1 MSQADR
7 NPVVEAE
14 NHSIV
19 DADHYRTLLRQKAEL
34 YGFHL
39 SDIQTDRLIRE
50 YIDAVRGRYDTD
62 GIRKR
67 THEFITITCLRGL
80 TWCAMA
86 WVDYQR
92 PGRLITNES
101 TRIKLDQYL
110 SDRFLS
116 DIEKKLGL

>member
-39 SDIQTDRLIRE
+39 SDIQTDRLIRYYE
-50 YIDAVRGRYDTD
+50 PGSLNLMKWLKSI
-62 GIRKR
+62 
-67 THEFITITCLRGL
+67 LL
-80 TWCAMA
+80 TA
-86 WVDYQR
+86 
-92 PGRLITNES
+92 
-101 TRIKLDQYL
+101 
-110 SDRFLS
+110 
-116 DIEKKLGL
+116 